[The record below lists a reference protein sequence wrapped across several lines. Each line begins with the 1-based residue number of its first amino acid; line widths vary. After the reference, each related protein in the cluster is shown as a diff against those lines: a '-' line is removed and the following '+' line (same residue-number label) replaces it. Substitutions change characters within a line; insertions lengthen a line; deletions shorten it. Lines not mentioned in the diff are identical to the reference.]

1 MRGIFLHEKPVEILS
16 AIAIL
21 GDPSISDIARE
32 VKSPFAHTTKTLRRM
47 EGLGLIEIEAKKRAK
62 IVRLTDEGFKV
73 YEKFVDLL
81 SLFEGVKMER
91 GDESS
96 FQKLKEMEDR
106 IEKIEDARPE
116 LLAPHLR
123 DLQLM
128 KREIKN
134 KIILEQITVLE
145 NRIETKLNR
154 Y

>member
-1 MRGIFLHEKPVEILS
+1 
-16 AIAIL
+16 
-21 GDPSISDIARE
+21 
-32 VKSPFAHTTKTLRRM
+32 M
-47 EGLGLIEIEAKKRAK
+47 EGLGLIEIEAKRRAK

-81 SLFEGVKMER
+81 SLFEGVKMEE

-134 KIILEQITVLE
+134 KIILGQITVLE